1 MSSSELSIPEDMS
14 ATLQRVQDAAKTP
27 SAFLIST
34 NAVQISPPAGA
45 PQGPTVLVEAAAA
58 TGTAPSLVLHSRS
71 SESAIRFTASGSDK
85 AFHLGIGGNAGAGT
99 FFIFSTDA
107 GVMFR
112 VEQDGDVILD
122 KNVTIGGQL
131 NVASIDANQTKLL
144 NVPPATTVLKHLM
157 IDPASGKLFMH

>member
-14 ATLQRVQDAAKTP
+14 ATLQRVQDAANTP

-58 TGTAPSLVLHSRS
+58 TGTAPSFVLHSRS
-71 SESAIRFTASGSDK
+71 TESAIRFTASGSDK

-112 VEQDGDVILD
+112 VEQDGDVIL
-122 KNVTIGGQL
+122 
-131 NVASIDANQTKLL
+131 A
-144 NVPPATTVLKHLM
+144 ATC
-157 IDPASGKLFMH
+157 S